1 VTLIFI
7 CISFIFEISRIPF
20 SNGDNQHI
28 SNILA
33 KNAHFDNHL
42 ISMFFMRQI
51 AYVETLREG
60 AGGNFCRVETG
71 DCGCFSRSI
80 QNDGANVTLFWGE
93 S

>member
-1 VTLIFI
+1 ML
-7 CISFIFEISRIPF
+7 
-20 SNGDNQHI
+20 
-28 SNILA
+28 
-33 KNAHFDNHL
+33 
-42 ISMFFMRQI
+42 FMRQI
-51 AYVETLREG
+51 ADVETLREG